1 MMMMSYLLVAACV
14 LIFWGFYMF
23 HVVRMRIRER
33 LVLMRCRL
41 VNMDDADVL
50 VLRENMNKIEML
62 LNF

>member
-1 MMMMSYLLVAACV
+1 MIFYLLVAAW
-14 LIFWGFYMF
+14 LLFFWGVYMF
-23 HVVRMRIRER
+23 HVVRMGIRER

>member
-1 MMMMSYLLVAACV
+1 MIFYLLVAAW
-14 LIFWGFYMF
+14 LLFFWGVYMF